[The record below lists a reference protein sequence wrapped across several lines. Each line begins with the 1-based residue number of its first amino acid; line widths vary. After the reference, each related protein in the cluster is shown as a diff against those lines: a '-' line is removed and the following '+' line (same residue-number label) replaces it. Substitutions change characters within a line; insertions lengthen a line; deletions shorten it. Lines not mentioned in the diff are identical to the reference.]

1 MVEFFK
7 MNPDDGGIFTMTL
20 QLTNKIDVYHR
31 TYYKIQ
37 DLGAE
42 VGAIYG
48 VLRIV
53 FSILMELYNTSKLFN
68 SIINHHF
75 LIKEEYKPHNKEKK
89 FFINLKSNFFQ
100 DLKLDFSFE
109 RKNTLNSQLN
119 DNKKNEKDDECKKY
133 KNSLNSENI
142 EEENSSRTKSKN
154 LLNPTDNKN
163 NSVIIDKIMNDIAN
177 NKKNSLKN
185 EEKQIKMNF
194 SIIDRLF
201 CLYIIE
207 LCKNKVN
214 KYSYYNLF
222 YKGKDYLIKIMDIKN
237 YLLIQNFFE
246 MIFILN
252 GKEKKQFFDY
262 VTKPILSSNY
272 VGMRF
277 GFENEI
283 ILKT

>member
-1 MVEFFK
+1 
-7 MNPDDGGIFTMTL
+7 MTL
-20 QLTNKIDVYHR
+20 QITNKIDVYHR

-42 VGAIYG
+42 IGAIYG
-48 VLRIV
+48 VLHIV

-68 SIINHHF
+68 SIINHYF
-75 LIKEEYKPHNKEKK
+75 LIKEEYKPHNQEKK
-89 FFINLKSNFFQ
+89 IFINLKSNFFQ

-109 RKNTLNSQLN
+109 RKNTLNTQLN
-119 DNKKNEKDDECKKY
+119 DNKKDENDDECKKS

-154 LLNPTDNKN
+154 LLHPTENKIN
-163 NSVIIDKIMNDIAN
+163 TVTIDKIMNDIAN
-177 NKKNSLKN
+177 NKKNFIKN

-222 YKGKDYLIKIMDIKN
+222 YKGKDYIIKIMDIKN

-252 GKEKKQFFDY
+252 GKEKRQIFDY

-272 VGMRF
+272 VGMRV
-277 GFENEI
+277 GF
-283 ILKT
+283 

>member
-1 MVEFFK
+1 M
-7 MNPDDGGIFTMTL
+7 
-20 QLTNKIDVYHR
+20 
-31 TYYKIQ
+31 
-37 DLGAE
+37 
-42 VGAIYG
+42 
-48 VLRIV
+48 
-53 FSILMELYNTSKLFN
+53 
-68 SIINHHF
+68 
-75 LIKEEYKPHNKEKK
+75 
-89 FFINLKSNFFQ
+89 
-100 DLKLDFSFE
+100 DFSFE

-119 DNKKNEKDDECKKY
+119 DNKKDEKDDECKKS

-142 EEENSSRTKSKN
+142 EEDNSSITRSKN
-154 LLNPTDNKN
+154 LLNPTENKI
-163 NSVIIDKIMNDIAN
+163 NSVTIDKIMNDVAN
-177 NKKNSLKN
+177 NKTNSIK
-185 EEKQIKMNF
+185 EKQIKMNF

-252 GKEKKQFFDY
+252 GKEKRQIFDY

-272 VGMRF
+272 VGMRVEF
-277 GFENEI
+277 
-283 ILKT
+283 